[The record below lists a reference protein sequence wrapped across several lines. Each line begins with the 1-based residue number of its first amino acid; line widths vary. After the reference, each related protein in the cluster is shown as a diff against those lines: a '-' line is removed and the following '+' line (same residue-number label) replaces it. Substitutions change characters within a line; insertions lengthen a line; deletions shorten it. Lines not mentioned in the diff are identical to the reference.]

1 MRCYE
6 DLIERTSTS
15 CAPWYV
21 IPADHKW
28 YRNLCVARIMV
39 DTLKSLDMNY
49 PEIDWDPTSI
59 VIDGEESGA
68 RNSGDPAAANPEN
81 DQSGEDAAA

>member
-1 MRCYE
+1 MHCYE

-15 CAPWYV
+15 YAPWYV
-21 IPADHKW
+21 IPADRKW

-39 DTLKSLDMNY
+39 DTLKSLDMSY

-59 VIDGEESGA
+59 VIDDE
-68 RNSGDPAAANPEN
+68 
-81 DQSGEDAAA
+81 